1 MRQFVLATLVVSFVL
16 VSIASAQTRE
26 FTGTI
31 DRIGPDS
38 LVVQNRMGDSLT
50 FGRQGSTVV
59 SGEQSGNKKSW
70 RDLEKGDRVTVHWNL
85 KDTPRRAY
93 RVIVLL
99 ARRESGGGR

>member
-1 MRQFVLATLVVSFVL
+1 MRRFVLATLMVSFVL
-16 VSIASAQTRE
+16 ANIASAQTRE

-38 LVVQNRMGDSLT
+38 LAVQNRMGDSLS

-59 SGEQSGNKKSW
+59 AGEQGGKKKSW

-93 RVIVLL
+93 RVIVLPE
-99 ARRESGGGR
+99 RKKSGEGR